1 MAERLPHVTQSRVV
15 APGVVE
21 LELDIQ
27 PGLLWFE
34 GHFPDA
40 PILPGVVQID
50 WAVQFARLH
59 LGLDLPAAREFQIKF
74 KAMILPGDSVTL
86 ALRHDAA
93 KGRLGF
99 EYRRGDTV
107 CSIGT
112 VFLR

>member
-1 MAERLPHVTQSRVV
+1 MYFSRLKTWTILGVCLLGIVFSLPNLMP
-15 APGVVE
+15 AP
-21 LELDIQ
+21 
-27 PGLLWFE
+27 
-34 GHFPDA
+34 
-40 PILPGVVQID
+40 
-50 WAVQFARLH
+50 ARFVPWRAIH

-74 KAMILPGDSVTL
+74 KAMILPGDAVIL